1 LEIGKLTEAFQ
12 KEIVQHIIR
21 KLLDIHIL
29 ILIKAQPMWGYKIKK
44 TIEAR
49 SGFKLRHGVL
59 YPHLNILEK
68 GGFITSMKQQDKGRI
83 RKVYKVTRRGMQY
96 LEAYKNVI
104 REQIMEG

>member
-1 LEIGKLTEAFQ
+1 MAEAFQ
-12 KEIVQHIIR
+12 KEIVQHITR

-49 SGFKLRHGVL
+49 SGLKLRHGVL

-68 GGFITSMKQQDKGRI
+68 RGLLTSMKQQDNGRI
-83 RKVYKVTRRGMQY
+83 RKVYKVTRKGRQY
-96 LEAYKNVI
+96 LKTYTNTI
-104 REQIMEG
+104 REQIMKE